1 MPIVTYISVALSIL
15 SFILLIILFLRNPQA
30 GNKEITTQFA
40 VIERNQER
48 LERSL
53 KDEISKN
60 REEMLLSA
68 KALRQEVS
76 SSLLTLNESMM
87 RRLSESLQSQLGQLD
102 SFSKQL
108 QLMTQAN
115 EERLGKLNETVASQL
130 KSLQDDN
137 NQKLE
142 KMRET
147 VDEKLNATLAT
158 RLDNS
163 FKQVGD
169 QLQLLYK
176 SLGQMQVLA
185 GGVSDLNRVLTNVK
199 ARGTWGEVQLGNL
212 LEQTMTSDQYEKNV
226 ATKKGSDA
234 RVEYAVKLPGK
245 DDSKNCVW
253 LPIDAKFA
261 QEDYLKILDA
271 AERAD
276 AAGVEEA
283 SKALENRVKLDARTI
298 RDKYIAPPATTDF
311 AIMFLPT
318 EGLYAEVLRR
328 PGLADY
334 CQTTCRVMIAGP
346 TTLTALLNSLRMGFA
361 TLAIEKKSSEVWKL
375 LRAIKSQ
382 YTTFNELLDKSLK
395 KIGEAQTSMENVKN
409 RSELINR
416 KLGKVEELDMT
427 DAEKVLGLDEGR
439 AASEE

>member
-1 MPIVTYISVALSIL
+1 MATIAYISLAISSLSL
-15 SFILLIILFLRNPQA
+15 ILLVILFFRSSQA
-30 GNKEITTQFA
+30 GIRDMATRFTILEKS
-40 VIERNQER
+40 QER
-48 LERSL
+48 LERCL

-60 REEMLLSA
+60 REEMQMSA
-68 KALRQEVS
+68 KALRQEVN
-76 SSLLTLNESMM
+76 SSLLTINESLM

-108 QLMTQAN
+108 QMITQAN
-115 EERLGKLNETVASQL
+115 EARLSRLSETVEAQL
-130 KSLQDDN
+130 KAIQEDN

-176 SLGQMQVLA
+176 SLGEMQVLA

-212 LEQTMTSDQYEKNV
+212 LEQTMTADQYEKNV

-234 RVEYAVKLPGK
+234 RVEYAIKLPGK
-245 DDSKNCVW
+245 EDGRTAVW

-261 QEDYLKILDA
+261 QEDYIKLLDA
-271 AERAD
+271 ADRAD
-276 AAGVEEA
+276 AIGVEEA
-283 SKALENRVKLDARTI
+283 AKALENRVKLDARTI
-298 RDKYIAPPATTDF
+298 RDKYISPPATTDF

-334 CQTTCRVMIAGP
+334 CQTNCRVMIAGP

-382 YTTFNELLDKSLK
+382 YGTFTELLDKSLK
-395 KIGEAQTSMENVKN
+395 KISEAQTSMENVKN
-409 RSELINR
+409 RSDMINK
-416 KLGKVEELDMT
+416 KLGKVEELDMN
-427 DAEKVLGLDEGR
+427 DAERILGLDEGKD
-439 AASEE
+439 E